1 MENKGVRNI
10 EIEAARGRGETFA
23 EIAKRYGITPGR
35 VRQIVINRARVK
47 RRIQERIDAP
57 LRHLT
62 RP

>member
-10 EIEAARGRGETFA
+10 EIGAAHQRGETFTA
-23 EIAKRYGITPGR
+23 IAKHYGITPGR
-35 VRQIVINRARVK
+35 VRQIVINRARVQ
-47 RRIQERIDAP
+47 RRIQERTDAP